1 MNRIVFLTSLK
12 AVAEA
17 VFPNFEPNVDAPTV
31 KEITR
36 DNTIG
41 LNIESRKD
49 SSYYLIYLPYDSWN
63 KNNPRHFSQIV
74 NIFKAIEPDHVIAVG
89 EAGCLFY
96 DDSIESHSIANEEI
110 RKSNLPLQLSVFA
123 ATLGENIDIRPTKPV
138 SFSSYLEAERHKILS
153 GFPIR
158 KAKKFDTNKQY
169 IKFNDMREGD
179 KLSKWDET
187 KETIKG
193 ILSEANQNKAY
204 FSEISSPTALYALP
218 SEIDPGRVFKDARA
232 YLGGNSTIRQ
242 ECAKMP
248 NFSIPDGWSYF
259 KGLRRLELYSPKA
272 GGTQP
277 KLEKNELKNSVNFVN
292 NTLDNKPGNILAYR
306 LGNWDTDSFK
316 SEEEQLKFYEYLIA
330 KFPNFL
336 TIYDRCASKI
346 KIAKEKENKI
356 PETLSELNKWY
367 SYGQNTSLLYDLTTY
382 TKMNKPFKFTFTQMS
397 IITLLANGWRILP
410 SKELYNNI
418 MTKRIEE
425 AAELT
430 NTFLRNK
437 KSKVTQAA

>member
-1 MNRIVFLTSLK
+1 MNRIVFLTSLE

-36 DNTIG
+36 DSATS
-41 LNIESRKD
+41 LKIENYED

-96 DDSIESHSIANEEI
+96 DDSIESDTTENEKPRE
-110 RKSNLPLQLSVFA
+110 SNLPLQLSVFA
-123 ATLGENIDIRPTKPV
+123 MTLGKNIDIRPTKPA
-138 SFSSYLEAERHKILS
+138 SFTSYFESSRNKILS

-158 KAKKFDTNKQY
+158 KAEDFDTNEQY
-169 IKFNDMREGD
+169 IKFNDMRKGN

-187 KETIKG
+187 EETIKN
-193 ILSEANQNKAY
+193 ILSKAKQNKNY
-204 FSEISSPTALYALP
+204 FSKISSPTALYALP
-218 SEIDPGRVFKDARA
+218 SEIDPGRVFKDAHA
-232 YLGGNSTIRQ
+232 YLKENFTIPK
-242 ECAKMP
+242 ECSRTSNVA
-248 NFSIPDGWSYF
+248 IPDGWSYF
-259 KGLRRLELYSPKA
+259 KGFERLELYSPKA
-272 GGTQP
+272 DKKQNTLKTD
-277 KLEKNELKNSVNFVN
+277 KLEDPMGFVN
-292 NTLDNKPGNILAYR
+292 EAFGKETGNILAYR
-306 LGNWDTDSFK
+306 LGNWNTDSFK
-316 SEEEQLKFYEYLIA
+316 SEKEQLKFYEYLIA

-346 KIAKEKENKI
+346 EEGRKNKI
-356 PETLSELNKWY
+356 SETLSELNKWY
-367 SYGQNTSLLYDLTTY
+367 SYGQNTSLLYDLTTD

-397 IITLLANGWRILP
+397 IVTLLANGWRILP
-410 SKELYNNI
+410 SKELYDNI
-418 MTKRIEE
+418 MTKRIKE

-430 NTFLRNK
+430 NTFLQNK
-437 KSKVTQAA
+437 KSKVPQAA